1 MTHTARRQKHVWP
14 ILIFTLGPAQ
24 RS

>member
-14 ILIFTLGPAQ
+14 ILIFPSGPAQ